1 MYAVLISH
9 DVYYSSNAYSQ
20 SEARTTLLRCGSGPL
35 SEVRS
40 TVSTQA
46 VMLTMDSALTPIG
59 AYRATAAQHKRKQSK
74 KRKHRSASASSTRQ
88 PNGAWQ
94 AEAHQAPL
102 VRKAVLIGFN
112 EVTSQLEKLTSISSR
127 KHRSL
132 GKDVDVEADTDV
144 VIPHI
149 TAVFLLRPLD
159 DLIYSHLPMLC
170 SIATLV
176 HPKSPATRL
185 VLLDPVSEKQ
195 VADALGQQTG
205 VSLLALLDG
214 DTDAAGL
221 KTLVEYVH
229 EQVKPLDVPW
239 LKEISEGRCLSTVIN
254 QQ

>member
-1 MYAVLISH
+1 
-9 DVYYSSNAYSQ
+9 
-20 SEARTTLLRCGSGPL
+20 
-35 SEVRS
+35 
-40 TVSTQA
+40 
-46 VMLTMDSALTPIG
+46 MLTMDSALTPIG

-74 KRKHRSASASSTRQ
+74 KRKHRSASDSSTRQ
-88 PNGAWQ
+88 PNGAWP

-112 EVTSQLEKLTSISSR
+112 EVTSHLEKLTSISSR

-132 GKDVDVEADTDV
+132 GKDVEADTDV

-195 VADALGQQTG
+195 VADALGQQNG

-214 DTDAAGL
+214 DKDAAGL

-239 LKEISEGRCLSTVIN
+239 LKEISEGRWLSTVIN